1 MLLVFINE
9 KQLKRDSLSEVFISE
24 KAPDI
29 NSDLVRKAL
38 GANSKDFGFKAGRE
52 WLTMFY
58 KEKRNIQ
65 CT

>member
-9 KQLKRDSLSEVFISE
+9 KQLKRDSLSEIFISE

-29 NSDLVRKAL
+29 YSHLVRKAL
-38 GANSKDFGFKAGRE
+38 GANYKDFGLRAGRE
-52 WLTMFY
+52 WLTKFY